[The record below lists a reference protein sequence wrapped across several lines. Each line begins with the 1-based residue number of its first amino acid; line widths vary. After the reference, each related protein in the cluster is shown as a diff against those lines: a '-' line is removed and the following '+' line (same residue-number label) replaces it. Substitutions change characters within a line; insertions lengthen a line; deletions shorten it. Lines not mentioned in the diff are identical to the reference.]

1 LFKSIATEKWP
12 VAKADV
18 RGNLKRIIMKKLL
31 IFKMFLVILLML
43 SGCSVGPDYKRPD
56 APVPSSYKELK
67 GWREALP
74 RDQEI
79 RTKWWEAF
87 GDPILNSL
95 AEQVNVSNQS
105 IALAESQYRQAQ
117 ALVKLARA
125 NYVPTVSAGAA
136 YTRSLPS
143 GTTGTNGIVNQNQ
156 VSLSAAWELD
166 LWGKVRRQV
175 ESSKASAEASFA
187 DLQAMR
193 LSMQTELALS
203 YFQLQILDAQKKNLE
218 EAVTAYEK
226 ALELTSNRYNAG
238 VVAKADVAAAQ
249 TQLKSTQAQ
258 AIDVGVQRAQLE
270 HAIAT
275 LIGKPPADFSLAPVT
290 ITLPQIKIPVA
301 LPSDLLERR
310 PDIASAERKMAAA
323 NAQIGV
329 AKAAYYPTI
338 SLSGA
343 LGYASSELATLFTSP
358 SFFWA
363 IGPMA
368 LSATLLDGGARM
380 AQTEQVMAA
389 YDGTVAFYR
398 QTVLTGFQNVE
409 DNLAALRILAE
420 EAQMQ
425 EQAVNSAHESVTL
438 TTNQYKSGIVSY
450 LNVVTTQIIALNNER
465 AAINISGQRLSAAVL
480 LIKALGGGWSTQEVS
495 GGDKK

>member
-1 LFKSIATEKWP
+1 
-12 VAKADV
+12 
-18 RGNLKRIIMKKLL
+18 MKKLL

-343 LGYASSELATLFTSP
+343 LGYASAELATLFTSP

>member
-1 LFKSIATEKWP
+1 
-12 VAKADV
+12 
-18 RGNLKRIIMKKLL
+18 MKKLL
-31 IFKMFLVILLML
+31 IFNILLVILVVI
-43 SGCSVGPDYKRPD
+43 SSCSVGPDYKRPD

-87 GDPILNSL
+87 GDPLLNSL

-125 NYVPTVSAGAA
+125 NYVPTVNAGAA

-143 GTTGTNGIVNQNQ
+143 GGGGTYGIINQNQ
-156 VSLSAAWELD
+156 VSLNAAWEVD

-175 ESSKASAEASFA
+175 ESSTASAEASFA

-193 LSMQTELALS
+193 LSMQTELALN
-203 YFQLQILDAQKKNLE
+203 YFQLRILDAQKKNLE
-218 EAVTAYEK
+218 EAVQAYSK
-226 ALELTSNRYNAG
+226 ALELTQNRYNAG

-258 AIDVGVQRAQLE
+258 AIDTGVQRAQLE
-270 HAIAT
+270 HAIAI
-275 LIGKPPADFSLAPVT
+275 LISKPPADFSLSSVT
-290 ITLPQIKIPVA
+290 FSLPQIKIPVA
-301 LPSDLLERR
+301 IPSDLLERR

-329 AKAAYYPTI
+329 AKAAYYPSL
-338 SLSGA
+338 SLSGS

-368 LSATLLDGGARM
+368 LTATLLDGGARM
-380 AQTEQVMAA
+380 AQTEQAIAA

-398 QTVLTGFQNVE
+398 QTVLAGFQNVE
-409 DNLAALRILAE
+409 DNLAALRILDE

-438 TTNQYKSGIVSY
+438 TTNQYKAGIVSY
-450 LNVVTTQIIALNNER
+450 LNVVTAQTIALTNER
-465 AAINISGQRLSAAVL
+465 AAITISGQRLNASVL
-480 LIKALGGGWSTQEVS
+480 LIKALGGGWSTSEAPGVNQ
-495 GGDKK
+495 K

>member
-1 LFKSIATEKWP
+1 
-12 VAKADV
+12 
-18 RGNLKRIIMKKLL
+18 
-31 IFKMFLVILLML
+31 
-43 SGCSVGPDYKRPD
+43 
-56 APVPSSYKELK
+56 
-67 GWREALP
+67 
-74 RDQEI
+74 
-79 RTKWWEAF
+79 
-87 GDPILNSL
+87 
-95 AEQVNVSNQS
+95 
-105 IALAESQYRQAQ
+105 
-117 ALVKLARA
+117 
-125 NYVPTVSAGAA
+125 
-136 YTRSLPS
+136 
-143 GTTGTNGIVNQNQ
+143 
-156 VSLSAAWELD
+156 
-166 LWGKVRRQV
+166 
-175 ESSKASAEASFA
+175 
-187 DLQAMR
+187 
-193 LSMQTELALS
+193 
-203 YFQLQILDAQKKNLE
+203 
-218 EAVTAYEK
+218 
-226 ALELTSNRYNAG
+226 
-238 VVAKADVAAAQ
+238 
-249 TQLKSTQAQ
+249 
-258 AIDVGVQRAQLE
+258 LE

-290 ITLPQIKIPVA
+290 IALPQIKIPVA

-343 LGYASSELATLFTSP
+343 LGYASAELATLFTSP

-380 AQTEQVMAA
+380 AQTEQAMAA

-450 LNVVTTQIIALNNER
+450 LNVVTTQIIALTNER
-465 AAINISGQRLSAAVL
+465 ATITISGQRLTAAVL
-480 LIKALGGGWSTQEVS
+480 LIKALGGGWSASEALGATQ
-495 GGDKK
+495 K

>member
-1 LFKSIATEKWP
+1 
-12 VAKADV
+12 
-18 RGNLKRIIMKKLL
+18 MKKLL

-143 GTTGTNGIVNQNQ
+143 GATGTDGIVNQNQ

>member
-1 LFKSIATEKWP
+1 
-12 VAKADV
+12 
-18 RGNLKRIIMKKLL
+18 MKKILILKMLL
-31 IFKMFLVILLML
+31 VVLLVI

-56 APVPSSYKELK
+56 APVSSSYKELK

-105 IALAESQYRQAQ
+105 IDLAESQYRQAQ
-117 ALVKLARA
+117 ALVQLARA
-125 NYVPTVSAGAA
+125 NYFPTLNAGAA
-136 YTRSLPS
+136 YTHSLPS
-143 GTTGTNGIVNQNQ
+143 GGGGTSSIVNEHQ
-156 VSLSAAWELD
+156 VSLNAAWEVD

-175 ESSKASAEASFA
+175 EGSTASAEASFA

-193 LSMQTELALS
+193 LSMQAELALN
-203 YFQLQILDAQKKNLE
+203 YFQLRILDAQKKNLE
-218 EAVTAYEK
+218 EAVAAYGK

-270 HAIAT
+270 HAIAILT
-275 LIGKPPADFSLAPVT
+275 GKPPADFSLTPVT
-290 ITLPQIKIPVA
+290 FAPTQIKIPVGI
-301 LPSDLLERR
+301 PSDLLERR

-329 AKAAYYPTI
+329 AKAAYYPSI
-338 SLSGA
+338 SLSGS
-343 LGYASSELATLFTSP
+343 LGYASAELASLFTSP

-368 LSATLLDGGARM
+368 LAATLFDGGARK
-380 AQTEQVMAA
+380 AQTEQAMAA

-409 DNLAALRILAE
+409 DNLAALRILDE

-425 EQAVNSAHESVTL
+425 EQAVNYAHESVTL
-438 TTNQYKSGIVSY
+438 TTNQYRAGIVSY
-450 LNVVTTQIIALNNER
+450 LNVVTTQIIALTNER
-465 AAINISGQRLSAAVL
+465 AAISISGQRLNAAVL
-480 LIKALGGGWSTQEVS
+480 LVKALGGGWSASAAPGVTQ
-495 GGDKK
+495 K